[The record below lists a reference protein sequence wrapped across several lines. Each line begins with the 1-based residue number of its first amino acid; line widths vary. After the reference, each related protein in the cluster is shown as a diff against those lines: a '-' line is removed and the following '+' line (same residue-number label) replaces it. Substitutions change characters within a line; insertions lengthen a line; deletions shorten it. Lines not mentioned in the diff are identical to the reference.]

1 MSTSPKS
8 LLAKLV
14 AAIALFPVAAIAQE
28 VEVKPFGLLDVG
40 GLFRV
45 NYAFTD
51 LNNVSSSSDSSSARQ
66 STWEEELS
74 LSARAY
80 VYHPGFLTIGM
91 VGGPLLIQRDTSDEE
106 LLAAKN
112 DTLFNFGVR
121 LDWLGLKPYPFS
133 TYFNR
138 SHPSVSSS
146 LSVRFVT
153 QRDEYGLEGLFLP
166 DLPFDIRYKVAHVDR
181 EGSDFGSSIDEN
193 IDLAEV
199 RLNAVYRD
207 RDRLQIFLDQNR
219 RDSASGSAG
228 VPIRRSITDRSNLR
242 LTASNEFGEKRPLT
256 LRQNLQRLVQD
267 AGLEDSRTESRI
279 YSASGQQRLTESL
292 NVSLGVNAAETLR
305 VGADDKVR
313 GAQAALTHALNE
325 RFTYSVDA
333 RRQDIRQTSFD
344 RDMAAV
350 GGKITY
356 RQPTSFGSWSF
367 GANVS
372 SERTDQ
378 ESTADTVRVF
388 DEPLTLVGT
397 EPVALRNEFVVASS
411 VVVSNAAGTQVFTE
425 GIDYRLVIV
434 GSVTSIQRLVD
445 GGIFD
450 GQTVLVDYEYQ
461 TSGTAKFDTAIA
473 GASLGADFFGFLS
486 AYARYNT
493 YEVDVIEGDLTTP
506 TNDTDF
512 VEIGISARTR
522 IGTWNVGGGITFS
535 QSDEEISPS
544 TRESV
549 RINASTRLLGRLA
562 FRISAVWTQL
572 DLENS
577 PEDSDRIDAQI
588 GLGGPI
594 WRRAN
599 FSFDTVY
606 TEDVGGTQPRKD
618 LAYVFK
624 FDWRYRA
631 VTFDLTARHADNELG
646 VTRRDRTEVFASVR
660 RLF

>member
-1 MSTSPKS
+1 
-8 LLAKLV
+8 
-14 AAIALFPVAAIAQE
+14 
-28 VEVKPFGLLDVG
+28 
-40 GLFRV
+40 
-45 NYAFTD
+45 
-51 LNNVSSSSDSSSARQ
+51 
-66 STWEEELS
+66 
-74 LSARAY
+74 
-80 VYHPGFLTIGM
+80 
-91 VGGPLLIQRDTSDEE
+91 
-106 LLAAKN
+106 
-112 DTLFNFGVR
+112 
-121 LDWLGLKPYPFS
+121 
-133 TYFNR
+133 
-138 SHPSVSSS
+138 
-146 LSVRFVT
+146 
-153 QRDEYGLEGLFLP
+153 
-166 DLPFDIRYKVAHVDR
+166 LPFDIRYKVAHVDR

-207 RDRLQIFLDQNR
+207 RDRLEIFLDQNR

-606 TEDVGGTQPRKD
+606 TEDVGGTQSRKD

-646 VTRRDRTEVFASVR
+646 VTRRDRTEVVASVR

>member
-1 MSTSPKS
+1 
-8 LLAKLV
+8 
-14 AAIALFPVAAIAQE
+14 
-28 VEVKPFGLLDVG
+28 
-40 GLFRV
+40 
-45 NYAFTD
+45 
-51 LNNVSSSSDSSSARQ
+51 
-66 STWEEELS
+66 
-74 LSARAY
+74 
-80 VYHPGFLTIGM
+80 
-91 VGGPLLIQRDTSDEE
+91 
-106 LLAAKN
+106 
-112 DTLFNFGVR
+112 
-121 LDWLGLKPYPFS
+121 
-133 TYFNR
+133 
-138 SHPSVSSS
+138 
-146 LSVRFVT
+146 
-153 QRDEYGLEGLFLP
+153 
-166 DLPFDIRYKVAHVDR
+166 
-181 EGSDFGSSIDEN
+181 
-193 IDLAEV
+193 
-199 RLNAVYRD
+199 
-207 RDRLQIFLDQNR
+207 
-219 RDSASGSAG
+219 
-228 VPIRRSITDRSNLR
+228 
-242 LTASNEFGEKRPLT
+242 
-256 LRQNLQRLVQD
+256 
-267 AGLEDSRTESRI
+267 
-279 YSASGQQRLTESL
+279 
-292 NVSLGVNAAETLR
+292 
-305 VGADDKVR
+305 
-313 GAQAALTHALNE
+313 
-325 RFTYSVDA
+325 
-333 RRQDIRQTSFD
+333 
-344 RDMAAV
+344 
-350 GGKITY
+350 
-356 RQPTSFGSWSF
+356 
-367 GANVS
+367 
-372 SERTDQ
+372 
-378 ESTADTVRVF
+378 
-388 DEPLTLVGT
+388 
-397 EPVALRNEFVVASS
+397 
-411 VVVSNAAGTQVFTE
+411 VFTE

-522 IGTWNVGGGITFS
+522 IGTWNVGGGITYS

-606 TEDVGGTQPRKD
+606 TEDVGGTQSRKD